1 MITRNN
7 SCVRLAISSFHEL
20 QKLQIFA
27 TGARRGQSGRSASR
41 SYYVLV
47 LRICLRAVDARMPSP
62 RFPLFMIYS
71 SRVQHIFI
79 VYSAYIRHIFIT
91 YPFDI
96 HLFYISR
103 CITPTPSLSLYLYP
117 SYINPH
123 TLSLS
128 KSPVVQGICGAVLGL
143 FHSGVMLLDEVL
155 TTTWVKV
162 GDLPTKWLFRAIFV
176 VAEIMN
182 MDKAS
187 ILGYNSTSLF

>member
-7 SCVRLAISSFHEL
+7 SCVRLAIFSFHEL

-47 LRICLRAVDARMPSP
+47 LRICLRGVDARMPSP

-128 KSPVVQGICGAVLGL
+128 KKSRGPRDLWSRSGTLSLGRHVTGRGADDDLGE
-143 FHSGVMLLDEVL
+143 SGRFTHQM
-155 TTTWVKV
+155 
-162 GDLPTKWLFRAIFV
+162 AI
-176 VAEIMN
+176 
-182 MDKAS
+182 
-187 ILGYNSTSLF
+187 